1 MDLDQL
7 VNARQSRR
15 SVLRKFG
22 TAAGIGLTLGA
33 CSWIPSVAPTPT
45 PSSKSIDHVL
55 IVCQENHTFDNYFGR
70 YPRAGKFGIPSNYT
84 QPDGQGGN
92 IRPYHFS
99 SHNRPDLAHTWQA
112 IHSEWN
118 DGKMNGFYTT
128 DGREALGYYDGSD
141 LSYYYALA
149 DAFTLCGNYF
159 CYQLGPTLPNRIALW
174 AGTSGGVTSATR
186 IPAGSLDFP
195 TIVDLLDAHHVS
207 WKCYN
212 LGLGLGSFPEVEFIN
227 ALPLFKH
234 WQHDHRLHYPA
245 TDFYNDLGSG
255 TIPQVSFLI
264 TDAFISEHPHIH
276 PSLNIQ
282 SGQKAMAKVINA
294 LMASR
299 LWTNSLLFLTYDEGG
314 GYFDHVA
321 PPRVDAYGMGMRV
334 PMLVIS
340 PWVKRGYVS
349 GHLYEH
355 SSILKFIERRFGLPT
370 LASVNHQFDSS
381 TPGMYNEAAR
391 GNESGPPAPPRDG
404 LSHTG
409 NFYEVLDFS
418 QDPNYHPSLPSI

>member
-1 MDLDQL
+1 M
-7 VNARQSRR
+7 
-15 SVLRKFG
+15 
-22 TAAGIGLTLGA
+22 
-33 CSWIPSVAPTPT
+33 
-45 PSSKSIDHVL
+45 
-55 IVCQENHTFDNYFGR
+55 
-70 YPRAGKFGIPSNYT
+70 
-84 QPDGQGGN
+84 
-92 IRPYHFS
+92 
-99 SHNRPDLAHTWQA
+99 
-112 IHSEWN
+112 
-118 DGKMNGFYTT
+118 
-128 DGREALGYYDGSD
+128 
-141 LSYYYALA
+141 
-149 DAFTLCGNYF
+149 
-159 CYQLGPTLPNRIALW
+159 
-174 AGTSGGVTSATR
+174 
-186 IPAGSLDFP
+186 
-195 TIVDLLDAHHVS
+195 
-207 WKCYN
+207 
-212 LGLGLGSFPEVEFIN
+212 EFIN
-227 ALPLFKH
+227 ALPLFKR

-245 TDFYNDLGSG
+245 TDFYNDVSSG

-264 TDAFISEHPHIH
+264 TDAFISEHPHRH

-334 PMLVIS
+334 PTLVIS

-381 TPGMYNEAAR
+381 TPGMYNEAAG
-391 GNESGPPAPPRDG
+391 GNESGPPAPPRDH

-409 NFYEVLDFS
+409 DFYEVLDFS
-418 QDPNYHPSLPSI
+418 QDPDYHPSLPSV